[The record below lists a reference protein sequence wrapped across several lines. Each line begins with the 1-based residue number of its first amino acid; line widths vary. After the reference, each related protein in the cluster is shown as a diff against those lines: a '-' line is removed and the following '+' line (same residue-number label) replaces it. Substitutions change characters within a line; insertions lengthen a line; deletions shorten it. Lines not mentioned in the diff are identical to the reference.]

1 MKLKITGSLTAT
13 LLISALSALP
23 ASAQEFQ
30 GWQVSPNDSPL
41 SDGQQANETGS
52 AVPSE
57 QSSQAPDSLDQDFS
71 IRQPQESA
79 PSQIAPESSGLS
91 LVNAHALEG
100 RQAATLYIS
109 NIPLL
114 TFLGSETEG
123 LEDSSA
129 DKSDAVASA
138 GLAPEQTAQPEPVVR
153 ATSVGSQ
160 LDQLHENGLDA
171 QSIGA
176 RWDADQ
182 EKYVITVAGEDLI
195 TLDEQ
200 VMLPDTTQNPA
211 EDALQVANRLRRLL
225 GGAEPIT
232 EIEGRPEPVAPPVQ
246 QVAVVSSTLGLA
258 SWYGPG
264 FHGRQ
269 SASGERFN
277 QNALTAAHRTLPF
290 GTRVRVTNVSNGR
303 QVVVRINDRGPFSGG
318 RVIDLSAG
326 AARQIGLVNAGVGQV
341 RMEVLR

>member
-23 ASAQEFQ
+23 ASAQPFE
-30 GWQVSPNDSPL
+30 GWQVSPNDSQL
-41 SDGQQANETGS
+41 SDGQQADETGS
-52 AVPSE
+52 VVPSE
-57 QSSQAPDSLDQDFS
+57 QSAQELASPDQDFATL
-71 IRQPQESA
+71 QPQESA
-79 PSQIAPESSGLS
+79 PLQIAPESSGLS
-91 LVNAHALEG
+91 LVNAHAVEG

-109 NIPLL
+109 NIPVL
-114 TFLGSETEG
+114 TFVGTEAEGSA
-123 LEDSSA
+123 DSSA

-138 GLAPEQTAQPEPVVR
+138 GLSTDQVAQPEPVVR

-160 LDQLHENGLDA
+160 LDQLYENGLDA

-232 EIEGRPEPVAPPVQ
+232 EIEGRPAPVAPPVQ
-246 QVAVVSSTLGLA
+246 QVAVASSTIGLA

-277 QNALTAAHRTLPF
+277 QNAFTAAHRTLPF

-303 QVVVRINDRGPFSGG
+303 QVVVRINDRGPYSGG

-326 AARQIGLVNAGVGQV
+326 AARQIGLVNAGVGRVQI
-341 RMEVLR
+341 EVLQ